1 MIERNKKLIIALSVY
16 FILTF
21 LLPLPFVLIF
31 DRIDI
36 MGISSIISTLLILL
50 FINGRTGLNLK
61 YRFKEE
67 YLSKKKKEQKRS
79 YIEAQR
85 ILWIFFL
92 IMLIITFIVCCVFF

>member
-67 YLSKKKKEQKRS
+67 YLSKKKKEQKIS

>member
-31 DRIDI
+31 DRTDI

-50 FINGRTGLNLK
+50 FINGRTRLNLK

-67 YLSKKKKEQKRS
+67 YLSKKKKEQKIS

-85 ILWIFFL
+85 ILWVFFL
-92 IMLIITFIVCCVFF
+92 IMLIITFIVCCLFF

>member
-31 DRIDI
+31 DRTDI

-67 YLSKKKKEQKRS
+67 YLSKKKKEQKIS

>member
-31 DRIDI
+31 DRTDI

-50 FINGRTGLNLK
+50 FINDRTGLNLK

-67 YLSKKKKEQKRS
+67 YLSKKKKEQKIS

>member
-31 DRIDI
+31 DRTDI

>member
-31 DRIDI
+31 DRTDI

-79 YIEAQR
+79 YIEAHR

>member
-31 DRIDI
+31 DRTDI
-36 MGISSIISTLLILL
+36 MGISSIISTILILL

-79 YIEAQR
+79 YIEAHR

>member
-67 YLSKKKKEQKRS
+67 YLSKKKKEQKIS
-79 YIEAQR
+79 YIEEQR

>member
-31 DRIDI
+31 DRTDI

-67 YLSKKKKEQKRS
+67 YLSKKKKKQKIS

>member
-1 MIERNKKLIIALSVY
+1 MFERNKKLIIALSVY

-31 DRIDI
+31 DRTDI
-36 MGISSIISTLLILL
+36 MGISSIISTLLVLL

-61 YRFKEE
+61 HRFKEE
-67 YLSKKKKEQKRS
+67 YLSKKKKEKAIS

-85 ILWIFFL
+85 ILWVFFF
-92 IMLIITFIVCCVFF
+92 IMIIITIIVCCIFF

>member
-21 LLPLPFVLIF
+21 LLPLPFVFIF
-31 DRIDI
+31 DRTDI